1 MYIQYIYLY
10 KNHRRWTAAPFAMGC
25 CASTSADAGPG
36 PARLSRLSVGSQSI
50 EEENGDRRV
59 STAAENGG
67 KPGEVWNFP
76 KSDEGICKNLD
87 FRNEN

>member
-1 MYIQYIYLY
+1 
-10 KNHRRWTAAPFAMGC
+10 MGC

-36 PARLSRLSVGSQSI
+36 PSRLSRLSVGSQSI

-59 STAAENGG
+59 STAVENGG

-76 KSDEGICKNLD
+76 KVTKD
-87 FRNEN
+87 FAKTLISEMGTK